1 MKVSRNYILKFQVIP
16 GKPASVEG
24 FGILNPYSSQSILSQ
39 TCRFAQLL
47 DDDDHWAWK
56 FDTGV
61 LVGNRSGLNQL
72 FVYIYILCL
81 YIFWYTNTCLV
92 YVHITFLPQN
102 RKGTRLNIHMFK
114 SFCFCFHMFD
124 ECVCVY
130 LVTTA
135 NACWFSGHSKACHM
149 HLALPSVTMCA
160 HRRIVGKT
168 WKALP
173 TKGSDVLMEITR
185 SSNGPNGQECD
196 GKI

>member
-56 FDTGV
+56 FDKGV

-72 FVYIYILCL
+72 FVYIYIYIMSI
-81 YIFWYTNTCLV
+81 YIFWYTNTSLV

-102 RKGTRLNIHMFK
+102 QKGTRLNIHMFK

-124 ECVCVY
+124 ECVCVCV
-130 LVTTA
+130 LSD
-135 NACWFSGHSKACHM
+135 NCE
-149 HLALPSVTMCA
+149 HLL
-160 HRRIVGKT
+160 IF
-168 WKALP
+168 
-173 TKGSDVLMEITR
+173 R
-185 SSNGPNGQECD
+185 S
-196 GKI
+196 